1 MQIQVLAIGK
11 RASVLGS
18 AVNDQPAIAEDET
31 HLPDYS
37 DIGARDAANE
47 CSSGPLAARP
57 DDAAADAPLC
67 PPDRPRPLHEVAQ

>member
-47 CSSGPLAARP
+47 CSSGPGPARRRCRGCSTVP
-57 DDAAADAPLC
+57 AGPTSTT
-67 PPDRPRPLHEVAQ
+67 P